1 MLKKLDIYII
11 RKFLGTFF
19 LSIVLII
26 SIAVVFDIT
35 EKIDDFM
42 ENNAPLKAIILD
54 YYVNFIPYYANLFS
68 PVFVFISVIFVTSKL
83 ADNSEIIA
91 MFSSGISFHRLMR
104 PYMISAAIIALLT
117 FYLSSYVIPP
127 ANKERIDFQ
136 EVYVKKKKK
145 DQAIKIRLWVTDT
158 EVFSIDYYD
167 KRGQSGRRAS
177 IDEFNGKTLKSR
189 IIAHDVEWMGED
201 NWRLLDYTK
210 REFDGLYE
218 HLTRGDTMNLKLNL
232 IPDDFFVFAGMQEQM
247 STPEL
252 KKYIERQ
259 KSRGIGNIKDFE
271 IEYSRRFSFPFAAFI
286 LTIIGVSL
294 SSKKIKGGMGINLGI
309 GIALSLLYILFFS
322 ISSTFAVNGN
332 FSPAMAVWLP
342 NIIFGLIA
350 VVLYVRA
357 PK

>member
-1 MLKKLDIYII
+1 
-11 RKFLGTFF
+11 
-19 LSIVLII
+19 
-26 SIAVVFDIT
+26 
-35 EKIDDFM
+35 M
-42 ENNAPLKAIILD
+42 ENNAPLKAIIFD

-68 PVFVFISVIFVTSKL
+68 PVFIFLSVIFVTSKL

-104 PYMISAAIIALLT
+104 PYMISAGVIALLT

-158 EVFSIDYYD
+158 EVLSIDYYD

-189 IIAHDVEWMGED
+189 IIAHDIEWMGED

-218 HLTRGDTMNLKLNL
+218 HLTRGDTMTLKLNL

-252 KKYIERQ
+252 TTYIERQ

-271 IEYSRRFSFPFAAFI
+271 IEYARRFSFPFAAFI

-309 GIALSLLYILFFS
+309 GIALSLIYILFFS

-332 FSPAMAVWLP
+332 FSPTMAVWLP

-350 VVLYVRA
+350 IGLYIKA

>member
-42 ENNAPLKAIILD
+42 ENNAPLKAIIFD

-68 PVFVFISVIFVTSKL
+68 PVFIFLSVIFVTSKL

-104 PYMISAAIIALLT
+104 PYMISAGVIALLT

-158 EVFSIDYYD
+158 EVLSIDYYD

-189 IIAHDVEWMGED
+189 IIAHDIEWMGED

-218 HLTRGDTMNLKLNL
+218 HLTRGDTMTLKLNL

-252 KKYIERQ
+252 TTYIERQ

-271 IEYSRRFSFPFAAFI
+271 IEYARRFSFPFAAFI

-309 GIALSLLYILFFS
+309 GIALSLIYILFFS

-332 FSPAMAVWLP
+332 FSPTMAVWLP

-350 VVLYVRA
+350 IGLYIKA

>member
-42 ENNAPLKAIILD
+42 ENNAPLKAIIFD

-68 PVFVFISVIFVTSKL
+68 PVFIFLSVIFVTSKL

-104 PYMISAAIIALLT
+104 PYMISAGVIALLT

-158 EVFSIDYYD
+158 EVLSIDYYD
-167 KRGQSGRRAS
+167 KRGQTGRRAS

-189 IIAHDVEWMGED
+189 IIAHDIEWMGED

-218 HLTRGDTMNLKLNL
+218 HLTRGDTMTLKLNL

-252 KKYIERQ
+252 TTYIERQ

-271 IEYSRRFSFPFAAFI
+271 IEYARRFSFPFAAFI

-309 GIALSLLYILFFS
+309 GIALSLIYILFFS

-332 FSPAMAVWLP
+332 FSPTMAVWLP

-350 VVLYVRA
+350 IGLYIKA